1 MIVLSINHTDY
12 RLLLQDLA
20 TVLRIP
26 YNGDDYVNIPD
37 HAGSGTLKALKLFNE
52 LNVLLVNAVFNEALV
67 YKRPQSETRYY
78 VLHFEDVYIKGTTK
92 SLIDDELLQKTN
104 THHAYARLTSN
115 VFSFSEEL
123 PPGISIK
130 SVKILFEEKW
140 LQKYLGLSA
149 DTSVLQ
155 KYLSLKTESFDIE
168 PLDAEYLKL
177 IEEIY
182 SVPQDDPLQNIYLQ
196 NRVALLVER
205 FFTRIHEKADL
216 VGGVF
221 KLTDDEMQRLIKVE
235 QSLIKDFSEAP
246 PTIEAFSKMVSMSST
261 KLKKS
266 FKEMYGNSIYS
277 YYQKLR
283 MQKARE
289 LILSGQ
295 HTIRQTA
302 EAVGY
307 INTANFITAF
317 KKQYNILPGQLLEKL
332 NKQFS

>member
-1 MIVLSINHTDY
+1 MIVLSINHSNY
-12 RLLLQDLA
+12 KLLLHDMAAALG
-20 TVLRIP
+20 LP
-26 YNGDDYVNIPD
+26 YNGADFINIPES
-37 HAGSGTLKALKLFNE
+37 AGSGTVKVLQLFNE
-52 LNVLLVNAVFNEALV
+52 LNVLLVDAVFNEALI
-67 YKRPQSETRYY
+67 YKRPPSETRYY

-104 THHAYARLTSN
+104 IHHAYARLTSN
-115 VFSFSEEL
+115 IFSFSEEL
-123 PPGISIK
+123 PPGITIK

-140 LQKYLGLSA
+140 LKKYLGLSA
-149 DTSVLQ
+149 DTSVLH

-182 SVPQDDPLQNIYLQ
+182 GVPQNDPLQNIYLQ

-205 FFTRIHEKADL
+205 FFTRIHEKSDL

-221 KLTDDEMQRLIKVE
+221 KLTEDEIQRLIKVE
-235 QSLIKDFSEAP
+235 QSLIKDFSESP
-246 PTIEAFSKMVSMSST
+246 PTIGEFSKMVSMSST
-261 KLKKS
+261 RLKKS

-289 LILSGQ
+289 LLLTGKY
-295 HTIRQTA
+295 TIKQTS
-302 EAVGY
+302 ENVGY
-307 INTANFITAF
+307 INTTNFITAF
-317 KKQYNILPGQLLEKL
+317 KKQYGILPAQVL
-332 NKQFS
+332 QQ

>member
-12 RLLLQDLA
+12 KLLLKDLA
-20 TVLRIP
+20 TVLGIP
-26 YNGDDYVNIPD
+26 YNNGDDFIRIPE
-37 HAGSGTLKALKLFNE
+37 HAGSGTLKVLQLFNE
-52 LNVLLVNAVFNEALV
+52 LNVLLIDAAFNQALI
-67 YKRPQSETRYY
+67 YKRPPSETRYY
-78 VLHFEDVYIKGTTK
+78 VLHFEDVYIKGTTR

-115 VFSFSEEL
+115 IFSFSEEL

-140 LQKYLGLSA
+140 LEKYLGLSA

-155 KYLSLKTESFDIE
+155 KYLALKTESFDIE
-168 PLDAEYLKL
+168 PLDAAYLKL

-182 SVPQDDPLQNIYLQ
+182 SVPQNDPLQNIYLQ

-205 FFTRIHEKADL
+205 FFTRIHEKSDL
-216 VGGVF
+216 VGGIF

-246 PTIEAFSKMVSMSST
+246 PTIEEFSKMVSMSST
-261 KLKKS
+261 KLKRS

-283 MQKARE
+283 MERARE
-289 LILSGQ
+289 LLLSGQ
-295 HTIRQTA
+295 YNIRQTSQ
-302 EAVGY
+302 AVGY
-307 INTANFITAF
+307 INTTNFITAF
-317 KKQYNILPGQLLEKL
+317 KKQYNILPAQLLEKL
-332 NKQFS
+332 NN

>member
-12 RLLLQDLA
+12 KLLLQDLA
-20 TVLRIP
+20 TVLRIQ
-26 YNGDDYVNIPD
+26 YTGDDFINIPEY
-37 HAGSGTLKALKLFNE
+37 AGSGTIKALKLFNE
-52 LNVLLVNAVFNEALV
+52 LNVLLINVSFNQGLI

-78 VLHFEDVYIKGTTK
+78 VLHFEDVYIRGTAK

-123 PPGISIK
+123 PPGITIK
-130 SVKILFEEKW
+130 SIKILFEEKW
-140 LQKYLGLSA
+140 LKKYLGLSA

-155 KYLSLKTESFDIE
+155 KYLSLKTESYHIE
-168 PLDAEYLKL
+168 PLDAGYLKL
-177 IEEIY
+177 MEEIY
-182 SVPQDDPLQNIYLQ
+182 SVPQDDPLQNIFLQ
-196 NRVALLVER
+196 NRIALLVER

-221 KLTDDEMQRLIKVE
+221 KLTDDEMERLIKVE
-235 QSLIKDFSEAP
+235 QLLIKDFSEAP
-246 PTIEAFSKMVSMSST
+246 PTIEAFSKIVSMSST

-266 FKEMYGNSIYS
+266 FKDMYGNSIYS

-289 LILSGQ
+289 LLLSGQ
-295 HTIRQTA
+295 YSVKQTA

-317 KKQYNILPGQLLEKL
+317 KKHHNILPGQLLEKMD
-332 NKQFS
+332 NQFS